1 MAPRCRPNLET
12 VDNAAET
19 REFLTSRRARINPQQ
34 VGLPAHCP
42 RRVPGLRR
50 AEVAQLAGVSVEYY
64 SRLERGDLSGV
75 SDQVLEALAR
85 ALRLSEDDRT
95 HLEDLARAAGPGR
108 RRRRRAAAASVR
120 PNLQRLLDAMA
131 CPAFVLNGRGDVLA
145 ANSLGRALYA
155 PMIEA
160 AGGATPNHGRFIF
173 LDPRSRQFWGDWES
187 AADNLVALLHAQA
200 GRDPYDKDL
209 TNLIGELSTR
219 SDDFRIRWAGHD
231 VRQYHQ
237 GAKAIHHPVVG
248 TLHLAYESLDLPVD
262 GLILFAYGAE
272 PGSDSEDALRILAS
286 WATDH
291 VPEPAERSPGRTS
304 NVRRPG
310 VRQDAPRTDG

>member
-1 MAPRCRPNLET
+1 M
-12 VDNAAET
+12 DNAAET
-19 REFLTSRRARINPQQ
+19 REFLTSRRARISPQQ
-34 VGLPAHCP
+34 VGLPAHGP

-75 SDQVLEALAR
+75 SGQVLDALAR

-108 RRRRRAAAASVR
+108 RRRRRPAAASVR
-120 PNLQRLLDAMA
+120 PSLRHVLDSMA

-160 AGGATPNHGRFIF
+160 AGGATPNHGRFLF

-209 TNLIGELSTR
+209 TDLIGELSTR
-219 SDDFRIRWAGHD
+219 SDDFRTRWAGHD

-248 TLHLAYESLDLPVD
+248 TLHLAYESFDLPAD
-262 GLILFAYGAE
+262 GLILFTYSAE
-272 PGSDSEDALRILAS
+272 PGSDSEDALRILAG
-286 WATDH
+286 WASGH
-291 VPEPAERSPGRTS
+291 VPEPADRSPDRTS
-304 NVRRPG
+304 NVQQPVPG
-310 VRQDAPRTDG
+310 ETPPAPPTSRNP